1 MSNAEKFISTFN
13 KIAKYLGE
21 LYGAEKYIDFM
32 TLVRDL
38 SKSNNVI
45 CSYKDDLKE
54 YAELRNAIVHQRRD
68 KIIAEP
74 HEETVQHLQKIY
86 ENLKNPP
93 TSLTIASRPVYF
105 CKVDDLISEVVTEM
119 TKKVYTHV
127 PVYEKNK
134 FIGVFS
140 ESSITKWLGD
150 SAESDGFLLEQTRIG
165 ELKKYLD
172 QLDDEFNCYKFISR
186 TTDVFNIQDAF
197 LSLVSQHKRLGAV
210 FITERGKE
218 DEKILGI
225 ITAWDLP
232 KIKEF
237 LK

>member
-1 MSNAEKFISTFN
+1 MSNAEKFITTFN
-13 KIAKYLGE
+13 KIEKYLTK
-21 LYGAEKYIDFM
+21 LHGAEKYIDFIS
-32 TLVRDL
+32 LVREL
-38 SKSNNVI
+38 SERNNI
-45 CSYKDDLKE
+45 IRIYKDDLKE
-54 YAELRNAIVHQRRD
+54 YAELRNAIVHQTRG
-68 KIIAEP
+68 KLIAEP
-74 HEETVQHLQKIY
+74 YEETIQHIHQIY
-86 ENLKNPP
+86 EVLTNPP
-93 TSLTIASRPVYF
+93 SALMIASKPVYS
-105 CKVDDLISEVVTEM
+105 CSIDDRISDVVTEM
-119 TKKVYTHV
+119 TKNVYTHV

-150 SAESDGFLLEQTRIG
+150 SAESDGFLLEQTGIG

-172 QLDDEFNCYKFISR
+172 QPNDEFNGYKFLSK
-186 TTDVFNIQDAF
+186 TTDVFNIQAAF
-197 LSLVSQHKRLGAV
+197 LFFVSEHKRLGAV

-232 KIKEF
+232 KITEL